1 MRNYSLYYIKEFTK
15 KILMVSAGVTAAA
28 CGIALFYTMNIGSD
42 PISVFVD
49 GQHRILGLSYGA
61 INLLNSIVYFIFVL
75 IFSRKLINY
84 ATLIVGFAMG
94 PMINF
99 FFSIFSRYISSD
111 GSLTLQFLAGKGFVF
126 NSVEG
131 DYFIRLLMQIP
142 AVILLGCGL
151 GLYLSANL
159 GAAPLDALVLFIKE
173 KTQKPLRK
181 VKIIFDLAAAAI
193 GFLLGGVAGIGTI
206 IAILATGPIVSL
218 TIKTIANLE
227 NGMEYK
233 K

>member
-1 MRNYSLYYIKEFTK
+1 
-15 KILMVSAGVTAAA
+15 MVSAGVTAAA
-28 CGIALFYTMNIGSD
+28 SGIALFYTMNIGSD

-49 GQHRILGLSYGA
+49 GQHRILGLSYGM
-61 INLLNSIVYFIFVL
+61 INLLDSIVYFIL
-75 IFSRKLINY
+75 ILILSRKLINY

-99 FFSIFSRYISSD
+99 FLSIFSRFISSD
-111 GSLTLQFLAGKGFVF
+111 GSLTLQFLVGKGFIF
-126 NSVEG
+126 NSVG
-131 DYFIRLLMQIP
+131 DDYFIRLLMLIP

-173 KTQKPLRK
+173 KTKKPLRR

-218 TIKTIANLE
+218 TIKTIANLKKS
-227 NGMEYK
+227 NEYK
-233 K
+233 SKRSLRYR